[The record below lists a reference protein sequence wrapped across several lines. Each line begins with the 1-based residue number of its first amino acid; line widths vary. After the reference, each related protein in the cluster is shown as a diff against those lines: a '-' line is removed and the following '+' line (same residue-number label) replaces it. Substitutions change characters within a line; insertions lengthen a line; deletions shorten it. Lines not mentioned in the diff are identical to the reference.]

1 MANIPH
7 TGKSKAM
14 VTINASREVSA
25 PLDKVWDIVADVD
38 NEPQYWHGT
47 KTVKNISKSGNT
59 IEREVTLAF
68 KDSKCRQTVVLDP
81 KKSVGITITEG
92 PLKGTKVVTLSPT
105 SGNGTRIDVVWDI
118 KLAGFLGM
126 FTGMVKKH
134 IAEGTEEALERI
146 AKAVE

>member
-1 MANIPH
+1 MA
-7 TGKSKAM
+7 
-14 VTINASREVSA
+14 TINASREVSA
-25 PLDKVWDIVADVD
+25 PLDRVWDVVADVD
-38 NEPQYWHGT
+38 DEPRYWHGT

-59 IEREVTLAF
+59 IEREVTIAF
-68 KDSKCRQTVVLDP
+68 KDSKCLQTVVLNP

-92 PLKGTKVVTLSPT
+92 PLKGTKVVTLSR
-105 SGNGTRIDVVWDI
+105 SGDRTRIDVVWEI

-126 FTGMVKKH
+126 FTGIVKKH

>member
-1 MANIPH
+1 
-7 TGKSKAM
+7 M

-25 PLDKVWDIVADVD
+25 SSDRVWDIVADVD

-47 KTVKNISKSGNT
+47 KTVKNISKAGNK
-59 IEREVTLAF
+59 IEREVTIAF
-68 KDSKCRQTVVLDP
+68 KDSKCRQTVVLNP
-81 KKSVGITITEG
+81 KKSIEIMITEG
-92 PLKGTKVVTLSPT
+92 PIKGTKTVMLSP
-105 SGNGTRIDVVWDI
+105 SGNLKTRIDVVWNI

-134 IAEGTEEALERI
+134 IAEGTEEALARI